1 MTMAEGDRLRFRPAR
16 PADHGACAEIFLAA
30 RMRANP
36 DIPADRF
43 AIEDF
48 NLSTDDLEI
57 LVAERGGL
65 VVGFVGLDRAQRE
78 LSHLFVSP
86 LEQGRGVGA
95 LLLAEAGRILGPGA
109 HLLCDAQNTSVR
121 EFYRAQGWVEARE
134 SWGFIEFVRPDA
146 GRLPFPAS
154 LGSPLFAV

>member
-1 MTMAEGDRLRFRPAR
+1 MMTAESDRLRFRSAR
-16 PADHGACAEIFLAA
+16 PNDYAACAEIFLAA
-30 RMRANP
+30 RKLANP
-36 DIPADRF
+36 GVPPDRF
-43 AIEDF
+43 AIEDY
-48 NLSTDDLEI
+48 NLSIDDLEV

-65 VVGFVGLDRAQRE
+65 VVGFVGLDRARRE

-86 LEQGRGVGA
+86 IEQGRGVGA

-109 HLLCDAQNTSVR
+109 HLLCDAQNLPVR